1 MLIEAVLFFEKFK
14 MGISDFLNYS
24 LITSKNF
31 TLSVYGVL
39 IVIAVVLITI
49 IALRILKR
57 VFKRFIAKRDSDQGV
72 YWSVFLFL
80 KYLTWVIVVVVL
92 LDTLGVKIS
101 VLLASI
107 AALLVGV
114 GLGIQQ
120 LFNDIASGLVL
131 IIERNLQINDV
142 IQLDDETVGR
152 VIKIGL
158 RTSKIKTRDDIV
170 MIVPNSKF
178 VNDKIINWTH
188 IDFKTRFFVE
198 VGVAYGSDVKLVS
211 ELLKACALENNKI
224 ANKPEPFVRFN
235 NFGESS
241 LDFQLYFWVNE
252 SFAVENI
259 KSDMRFAI
267 DEAFRNNNITIPFPQ
282 RDVHISK

>member
-1 MLIEAVLFFEKFK
+1 
-14 MGISDFLNYS
+14 MGISEFLNYT

-31 TLSVYGVL
+31 NLTVYGVL
-39 IVIAVVLITI
+39 IVISVVIITI

-57 VFKRFIAKRDSDQGV
+57 MFRRFIVKRKSDQGTYWAV
-72 YWSVFLFL
+72 YLFI
-80 KYLTWVIVVVVL
+80 KYLTWVVVSIVL
-92 LDTLGVKIS
+92 LDTIGVQIS

-131 IIERNLQINDV
+131 IVERNLNINDV
-142 IQLDDETVGR
+142 IQLDNGTVGK
-152 VIKIGL
+152 VIEIGL
-158 RTSKIKTRDDIV
+158 RTSKIRTRDDIV

-178 VNDKIINWTH
+178 VNDRIINWSH
-188 IDFKTRFFVE
+188 IDFRTRFCVE

-211 ELLKACALENNKI
+211 ELLKSCASSHSKI
-224 ANKPEPFVRFN
+224 AKVPFPFVRFN

-241 LDFQLYFWVNE
+241 LDFQLYFWVKE
-252 SFAVENI
+252 SFIVENI
-259 KSDMRFAI
+259 KSDLRFSI
-267 DEAFRNNNITIPFPQ
+267 DDAFRKNGVTIPFPQ
-282 RDVHISK
+282 RDVHMK

>member
-1 MLIEAVLFFEKFK
+1 
-14 MGISDFLNYS
+14 MGISEFLNYS

-31 TLSVYGVL
+31 SLTVYGVL
-39 IVIAVVLITI
+39 IVIGVVIITI
-49 IALRILKR
+49 IALRIMKR
-57 VFKRFIAKRDSDQGV
+57 VFKRFIAKRESDQGV
-72 YWSVFLFL
+72 YWSVFLFV
-80 KYLTWVIVVVVL
+80 KYLTWVIVVIAL
-92 LDTLGVKIS
+92 LDTVGVQIS

-142 IQLDDETVGR
+142 IQLDDGTVGK
-152 VIKIGL
+152 VIEIDL

-178 VNDKIINWTH
+178 VNDRIINWSH
-188 IDFKTRFFVE
+188 IDFKTRFCVE
-198 VGVAYGSDVKLVS
+198 VGVAYGSDIRLVS
-211 ELLKACALENNKI
+211 ELLKSCASSNIKI

-241 LDFQLYFWVNE
+241 LDFQLYFWAKE
-252 SFAVENI
+252 TFLVENI
-259 KSDMRFAI
+259 KSDLRFAI
-267 DEAFRNNNITIPFPQ
+267 DDAFRKNGVTIPFPQ
-282 RDVHISK
+282 RDVHMIK